1 MGEEVAD
8 GVLDSVLGPELLED
22 TLTDCM
28 VDELFARMDTRQRV
42 HEYTTALL
50 EDVVDWIEIDLFDE
64 LWDHYVPAMLNSM
77 LEVDEFRQ
85 GMLEYAGMERIKL
98 KKRKG
103 KQALPAKKGE
113 AHQWFDEMFKSAQT
127 GDPGIETKKAAA
139 IRLLQAKVRSIQGR
153 RRARKNWNATF
164 SKQWDATHNACYYVN
179 LKTQESSWEAPRIKK
194 FLFPTSAW

>member
-85 GMLEYAGMERIKL
+85 GMLEYAGMGRIKL

-103 KQALPAKKGE
+103 KQALPAKKGR
-113 AHQWFDEMFKSAQT
+113 K
-127 GDPGIETKKAAA
+127 
-139 IRLLQAKVRSIQGR
+139 RLLCPTCRTECAVQGR
-153 RRARKNWNATF
+153 GLPFPVKWF
-164 SKQWDATHNACYYVN
+164 S
-179 LKTQESSWEAPRIKK
+179 P
-194 FLFPTSAW
+194 SAW